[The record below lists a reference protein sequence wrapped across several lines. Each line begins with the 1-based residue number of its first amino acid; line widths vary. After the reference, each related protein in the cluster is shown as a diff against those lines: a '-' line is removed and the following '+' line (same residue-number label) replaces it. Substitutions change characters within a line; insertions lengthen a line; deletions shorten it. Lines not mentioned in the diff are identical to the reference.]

1 MPNTGAQANTN
12 ESTGQAAEFSDI
24 LYEVEESYALITID
38 RPDSFNSFRSQT
50 VDELIEA
57 LTLAWG
63 DNRVRSIILTGSGQK
78 SFCAGGDVKQKAE
91 TGDYGPSRYGMFRIS
106 ELHKTMRS
114 VPKPIISAVNG
125 VAVGGGN
132 VLSTLC
138 DITIAA
144 SHARFGQAGPKVGSF
159 DAGYGSA
166 FLARV
171 VGEKRAREM
180 WYFCELIDAKKAESW
195 GLVNEV
201 VEPEELMPRAKERA
215 RALGLKAPTALRFL
229 KQSFNADSEMQTGFT
244 NLAMSA
250 LDLYAH
256 SPESHE
262 GAAAFAEKRNP
273 DFSRFDGAY

>member
-1 MPNTGAQANTN
+1 MQGTH
-12 ESTGQAAEFSDI
+12 ESAATTPEFDDI
-24 LYEVEESYALITID
+24 LYEVEDSFAVITIN

-78 SFCAGGDVKQKAE
+78 AFCAGGDVKQKAK

-114 VPKPIISAVNG
+114 VPKPIIAAVNG
-125 VAVGGGN
+125 VAIGGGN
-132 VLSTLC
+132 VLNTLC

-144 SHARFGQAGPKVGSF
+144 THARFGQAGPKVGSF
-159 DAGYGSA
+159 DAGYGTA

-180 WYFCELIDAKKAESW
+180 WYFCELIDAQKAENW
-195 GLVNEV
+195 GLANEV
-201 VEPEELMPRAKERA
+201 VEAEELMPRAKERA

-262 GAAAFAEKRNP
+262 GAAAFAEKRDP
-273 DFSRFDGAY
+273 DFSSFDNAY